1 MQIDQTTITY
11 LIGIGTIVSML
22 FGWWNSIKKI
32 QERSVLQDAI
42 FNERFKSLEDIV
54 INLRDNHLHSIEEKF
69 DKHIAEN
76 QRDSIKNAKQMSRIE
91 TLLEEII
98 RKKND

>member
-54 INLRDNHLHSIEEKF
+54 INLRDNHLHGINERLEIHIKDNIDFSLKTTEKL
-69 DKHIAEN
+69 A
-76 QRDSIKNAKQMSRIE
+76 RIE
-91 TLLEEII
+91 AKIDEI
-98 RKKND
+98 RK